1 MVQSTNVT
9 SQTPF
14 ALTQNIKLCFTV
26 RTMHS
31 VIVPGQDQA
40 KHAGIDL
47 SQTKLSRSHV
57 TKEFAANIQ
66 ATLYA
71 L

>member
-1 MVQSTNVT
+1 M
-9 SQTPF
+9 
-14 ALTQNIKLCFTV
+14 I
-26 RTMHS
+26 S